1 MKMFSALVQCG
12 CVLMGVQ
19 WLAGCGAT
27 SGDGAP
33 DLDSDG
39 VEVGDVA
46 DTKAALTG
54 RDCYENEIG
63 DILAAP
69 VAGGAQVAKVACNFS
84 YPRNPK
90 SFMRGNQTYNGEIQK
105 EIEFSGPGAVG
116 ITFNCKGHR
125 INHQSS
131 EGRAI
136 AVRTDQSGNVPH
148 HITIKDC
155 EVNGNIRLVQG
166 DQAICSGC
174 ADPEADAIARRQA
187 TAPHHIY
194 MRNLKITVA
203 KTGNGVHFSG
213 GVTFSSLSNSSIRG
227 TLDRNTAI
235 YLSPESANNAIVGNF
250 IGVNT
255 ENREQIAID
264 GSANN
269 YIADNDLSGLNHGGI
284 YIFRNCGQS
293 GTVRIQK
300 PWHNSI
306 VNNRFYYEKFDD
318 PDDYPA
324 LWVASRTF
332 AYEEDG
338 QVYYANSSDYCDLDR
353 QYPFGSGIDDADN
366 AKYTV
371 AAHNQIRKGQHGLSV
386 AETFRGPTYAD
397 AKSLPFDRFGNT
409 SVTDLSTVPT
419 LAIGAAGEPP
429 VKESLYVVQ
438 GTRLWRT
445 DAERGISVALKA
457 TTWTGSTSMATLGSK
472 LYIIQDG
479 GLYEV
484 DPASGA
490 HRHLPADTWAGPTS
504 MAALGERLFV
514 VQDGALWV
522 VDDFSTG
529 RASALS
535 GAGTWAGA
543 TSMAAVG
550 GYLYIVQDSTL
561 WRVNSNTGAFT
572 PLGGAAWAG
581 PTLMAVQTSPRALL
595 IIQDGSLWRVD
606 DLSTG
611 SFTQLGPSGAWT
623 DATSMTYMNGK
634 LYVIQDNM
642 LWSVDP
648 STGGYTPIERP
659 HFDYSGPTVMAAF
672 VPRSSSKP

>member
-1 MKMFSALVQCG
+1 MRMLSAGVRGG

-19 WLAGCGAT
+19 WLVGCSALPE
-27 SGDGAP
+27 DGAP

-39 VEVGDVA
+39 EEVGE
-46 DTKAALTG
+46 TKAALTG
-54 RDCYENEIG
+54 RDCNDEEMNN
-63 DILAAP
+63 ILAP
-69 VAGGAQVAKVACNFS
+69 PTPNAQVAQVACNFT
-84 YPRNPK
+84 YPRKPQ
-90 SFMRGNQTYNGEIQK
+90 SFMKPGEIYPGEIRK

-116 ITFNCKGHR
+116 ITFSCKGHR

-136 AVRTDQSGNVPH
+136 AVRTDSSGNVPH
-148 HITIKDC
+148 DITIKDC

-166 DQAICSGC
+166 DQTICSGC
-174 ADPEADAIARRQA
+174 ADPAADAIARRQA

-194 MRNLKITVA
+194 MRNLKITA
-203 KTGNGVHFSG
+203 ASGGNGVHFSG
-213 GVTFSSLSNSSIRG
+213 GVSFSSLTNSSVRG
-227 TLDRNTAI
+227 SIGRNTAI

-269 YIADNDLSGLNHGGI
+269 YIADNDLSALNHGGI
-284 YIFRNCGQS
+284 YIFRNCGED

-318 PDDYPA
+318 SDDYPA
-324 LWVASRTF
+324 LWVASRTI

-338 QVYYANSSDYCDLDR
+338 QVYYANRSDYCGRDNR
-353 QYPFGSGIDDADN
+353 YPFGSGIDDSDN

-371 AAHNQIRKGQHGLSV
+371 AAHNQIRKGQHDLSV
-386 AETFRGPTYAD
+386 AELFHDPTYAD
-397 AKSLPFDRFGNT
+397 SKSLPFDRFGNR

-419 LAIGAAGEPP
+419 LAIGAAGEPS
-429 VKESLYVVQ
+429 VLGSLYLVQ

-445 DAERGISVALKA
+445 DEQRGISVALKA
-457 TTWTGSTSMATLGSK
+457 SNWTGSTSMATLGGK
-472 LYIIQDG
+472 LYIIQYD

-484 DPASGA
+484 DPATGA
-490 HRHLPADTWAGPTS
+490 DRHLPGATWAGPTS
-504 MAALGERLFV
+504 MAALGGRLFV

-529 RASALS
+529 RALALS
-535 GAGTWAGA
+535 RAGTWAGA
-543 TSMAAVG
+543 TSMAALS
-550 GYLYIVQDSTL
+550 GYLYIVQDNTL
-561 WRVNSNTGAFT
+561 WRVNPSNGDYT
-572 PLGGAAWAG
+572 PLGGADWAG
-581 PTLMAVQTSPRALL
+581 PTLMAAQASTKGLF
-595 IIQDGSLWRVD
+595 IIQDGSLWRID

-611 SFTQLGPSGAWT
+611 SFTLLGAFGTWT
-623 DATSMTYMNGK
+623 GSTSMTYLSGK

-659 HFDYSGPTVMAAF
+659 HFDYSGPTVMTAIAL
-672 VPRSSSKP
+672 SSSAKP